1 MKSLKYLAKKY
12 KADKIS
18 DHNYIDIYDHFLFKF
33 RSKKIK
39 LLEIGIGGYH
49 HKNQGG
55 NSLRMWANYFI
66 KGKIFGID
74 IYDKKF
80 LDSKKIKTFI
90 GSQTDNFF
98 LKKISKKIGKV
109 DFIVDDGSHVNK
121 DVIKTFINL
130 FPNLKI
136 GGYYFI
142 EDTQTSYM
150 LRYGGD
156 GFYLNNENNSINFFK
171 KIIDSI
177 NYQEIE
183 NPFYKKR
190 YLDLNVTEIHFYHN
204 LIVIKKELN
213 LEKSNMLVNNRRPVN
228 KKKYNLKIVQIYL
241 KYFLFYLRSK
251 IYICIDRL
259 KFF

>member
-1 MKSLKYLAKKY
+1 
-12 KADKIS
+12 
-18 DHNYIDIYDHFLFKF
+18 
-33 RSKKIK
+33 
-39 LLEIGIGGYH
+39 
-49 HKNQGG
+49 
-55 NSLRMWANYFI
+55 
-66 KGKIFGID
+66 
-74 IYDKKF
+74 
-80 LDSKKIKTFI
+80 
-90 GSQTDNFF
+90 
-98 LKKISKKIGKV
+98 
-109 DFIVDDGSHVNK
+109 
-121 DVIKTFINL
+121 
-130 FPNLKI
+130 
-136 GGYYFI
+136 
-142 EDTQTSYM
+142 M

-204 LIVIKKELN
+204 LTVIKKELN

-228 KKKYNLKIVQIYL
+228 KKKHNIKIFQIYKIVQIYL